1 MANSSVT
8 VSGIS
13 DSDLA
18 ALQRAGMDGGFTT
31 PSIDD
36 MRYAT
41 QVAPA
46 YTPAATPSFM
56 ETLPTLDEASN
67 YLANL
72 PAQAQRLLTNPAA
85 FTEMLTGNNPLPEQ
99 AGFAAS
105 ATGLPA
111 QNPNSLFTPAGM
123 AYNTGYESGE
133 PVSIAAMGVPALAP
147 AGRFLGSAAADRIM
161 AGKALIPGTNTEY
174 LNPQIMSAVKNKGG
188 NWAQNSV
195 NRFDALKYPIQNVGN
210 SKFDFIRDNT
220 NPAKVAEHIAELQK
234 VGYSPEQIRE
244 VQNEIAINKWV
255 DSKIKPYIRNEM
267 GTPTDPVLAL
277 HEQGISH
284 IPDIGTEHFDPIYWI
299 KEQRQKA
306 GMPESG
312 FAKSPQ
318 AKDWE
323 NRADQS
329 IKNTP
334 AQFIAP
340 GSNNYSADLGV
351 LAGKN
356 PDATVHELSTNARRL
371 GFEHLTDELKNAIA
385 HNSDLPAHLRLK
397 PETLDKMTVPHAV
410 KHVAKINKYRA
421 EQMAQAAKEGLK
433 DFPIVHEGGDGFKIH
448 ELKLPTHL
456 RELDEGH
463 QLVPF
468 TNEYGKPVHNIIDKN
483 TGKQLVDTTK
493 EAYHA
498 IEQYSH
504 KKNYEQLDKAL
515 KNEGEQMGHCVGG
528 YTDSVARGDSRIF
541 SLRDDKGGAH
551 ATVEATPSRQTYNPA
566 LIPDEVKAKIDK
578 KAYDE
583 TVKAGYPKDSMGW
596 HNHYTGVQIQEGEK
610 YFKNNPMLNIQQI
623 KGKGNGAVSD
633 KYRNY
638 IKNWLNKEADKIGQA
653 QDLDNIG
660 VIDLKNGI
668 IRREN
673 LDPKIIKALESGE
686 LKRFASDDEVRD
698 VMNKPNREQN
708 LAKFLEPSVD
718 KNIWYHTSNN
728 PEIANSTI
736 KPNVPNMGEHS
747 SISLTATPESASSF
761 DPKFKSFEKNPEHVE
776 NKAIYPVHV
785 QVKKPF
791 DYNNPKHF
799 RELENYF
806 YNNYNEIDT
815 DQFIDE
821 LKYFKHQIKRNP
833 ELDTWETMESY
844 PVQKAIRDL
853 GYDGFFAQ
861 EDRNKN
867 LAVFS
872 SNQIKSK
879 HGNEGTY
886 DVKNHLMHKKTGG
899 RVKMA
904 EGGEPPKLTPFEQ
917 FKIDNAERIRQGQE
931 DIANRN
937 KYNPY
942 KGSDRPVPTSKG
954 MSGGAGYVPGT
965 TNPFN
970 PDSPLNRKN
979 GGKIPSIDEMRL
991 TILRNK

>member
-13 DSDLA
+13 DADLA
-18 ALQRAGMDGGFTT
+18 ALQRAGMDGGLAN

-46 YTPAATPSFM
+46 YNPAATPAPSFM
-56 ETLPTLDEASN
+56 ESLPTLDEASN

-85 FTEMLTGNNPLPEQ
+85 FTEMLTGKNPLPEYT
-99 AGFAAS
+99 GFAAS

-123 AYNTGYESGE
+123 AYNKGYESGE

-174 LNPQIMSAVKNKGG
+174 LNPQILSAVKEKGG

-195 NRFDALKYPIQNVGN
+195 NRLDALKYPIQNVGN

-220 NPAKVAEHIAELQK
+220 NPAKVAEHLAELQK

-244 VQNEIAINKWV
+244 VQNEMAINKWI

-421 EQMAQAAKEGLK
+421 EQAANAAKQHLK
-433 DFPIVHEGGDGFKIH
+433 EFPVVHADENGFNIH
-448 ELKLPTHL
+448 ELKTP
-456 RELDEGH
+456 ELGSEFKFEKIEGNKH
-463 QLVPF
+463 GYWKVTDPNGQ
-468 TNEYGKPVHNIIDKN
+468 VHSA
-483 TGKQLVDTTK
+483 TGTTEANARRQFNNSKQG
-493 EAYHA
+493 
-498 IEQYSH
+498 
-504 KKNYEQLDKAL
+504 NYEKLDKAL

-528 YTDSVARGDSRIF
+528 YTDSVAMGDSRIF

-686 LKRFASDDEVRD
+686 LKRFASDDEIKHI
-698 VMNKPNREQN
+698 MNKP
-708 LAKFLEPSVD
+708 
-718 KNIWYHTSNN
+718 
-728 PEIANSTI
+728 
-736 KPNVPNMGEHS
+736 
-747 SISLTATPESASSF
+747 
-761 DPKFKSFEKNPEHVE
+761 
-776 NKAIYPVHV
+776 
-785 QVKKPF
+785 KKPEG
-791 DYNNPKHF
+791 H
-799 RELENYF
+799 
-806 YNNYNEIDT
+806 
-815 DQFIDE
+815 
-821 LKYFKHQIKRNP
+821 
-833 ELDTWETMESY
+833 
-844 PVQKAIRDL
+844 
-853 GYDGFFAQ
+853 
-861 EDRNKN
+861 KN
-867 LAVFS
+867 
-872 SNQIKSK
+872 
-879 HGNEGTY
+879 
-886 DVKNHLMHKKTGG
+886 GG
-899 RVKMA
+899 RIKMA

-954 MSGGAGYVPGT
+954 MSGGAGFTPGVM
-965 TNPFN
+965 NPFN

>member
-1 MANSSVT
+1 MDNPSVT
-8 VSGIS
+8 VTG
-13 DSDLA
+13 
-18 ALQRAGMDGGFTT
+18 AGSEWDNAQPLPA
-31 PSIDD
+31 PSIDE
-36 MRYAT
+36 MRYAI
-41 QVAPA
+41 QVAPELSI
-46 YTPAATPSFM
+46 YDTIKQMVTSPANELPTYEDAMKVLKGFGQAGESLGRGFVAGVPGMVGDVNEIGREYLIPNMPESVQSTLQSIPSAPTTEDYLKQIPRYSQPFGDSTANNFM
-56 ETLPTLDEASN
+56 EGLGTSLSPDA
-67 YLANL
+67 
-72 PAQAQRLLTNPAA
+72 LT
-85 FTEMLTGNNPLPEQ
+85 
-99 AGFAAS
+99 
-105 ATGLPA
+105 
-111 QNPNSLFTPAGM
+111 
-123 AYNTGYESGE
+123 
-133 PVSIAAMGVPALAP
+133 ALAP

-174 LNPQIMSAVKNKGG
+174 LNPQILSAVKNKGG

-195 NRFDALKYPIQNVGN
+195 NRLDALKYPIQNVGN

-220 NPAKVAEHIAELQK
+220 NPAKVAEHISELQK

-244 VQNEIAINKWV
+244 VQNEMAINKWV

-340 GSNNYSADLGV
+340 GSNNYSEDLGV

-421 EQMAQAAKEGLK
+421 EQMANAAKEGLK
-433 DFPIVHEGGDGFKIH
+433 DFPVVHEGDKGFKIH

-515 KNEGEQMGHCVGG
+515 KNEGEQMGHCVGC
-528 YTDSVARGDSRIF
+528 YTDSVASGESRIF

-551 ATVEATPSRQTYNPA
+551 ATVEAKYSPANVEGAWGVQHPIESINDYLAWVDELNVAEKRKKGLTSKAGDILYDIKGFKNQLDYVLNNP
-566 LIPDEVKAKIDK
+566 DK
-578 KAYDE
+578 FKPE
-583 TVKAGYPKDSMGW
+583 FLKTVKEIHD
-596 HNHYTGVQIQEGEK
+596 
-610 YFKNNPMLNIQQI
+610 KNQKINITQI
-623 KGKGNGAVSD
+623 KGKGNLAVSE
-633 KYRNY
+633 KYRGY
-638 IKNWLNKEADKIGQA
+638 IKDWLNKEADKINDVE
-653 QDLDNIG
+653 DLRNVGLVDTKSTSS
-660 VIDLKNGI
+660 VV
-668 IRREN
+668 E
-673 LDPKIIKALESGE
+673 E
-686 LKRFASDDEVRD
+686 LKDMYGNDGMHLWNTAVEANPNAGARFMS
-698 VMNKPNREQN
+698 REDIRK
-708 LAKFLEPSVD
+708 LVEP
-718 KNIWYHTSNN
+718 
-728 PEIANSTI
+728 
-736 KPNVPNMGEHS
+736 
-747 SISLTATPESASSF
+747 
-761 DPKFKSFEKNPEHVE
+761 
-776 NKAIYPVHV
+776 
-785 QVKKPF
+785 KKP
-791 DYNNPKHF
+791 
-799 RELENYF
+799 
-806 YNNYNEIDT
+806 
-815 DQFIDE
+815 
-821 LKYFKHQIKRNP
+821 
-833 ELDTWETMESY
+833 
-844 PVQKAIRDL
+844 
-853 GYDGFFAQ
+853 
-861 EDRNKN
+861 
-867 LAVFS
+867 
-872 SNQIKSK
+872 
-879 HGNEGTY
+879 EG
-886 DVKNHLMHKKTGG
+886 HKDGG
-899 RVKMA
+899 RIKMA

-954 MSGGAGYVPGT
+954 MSGGAGFTPGVI
-965 TNPFN
+965 NPFN

>member
-13 DSDLA
+13 DADLA
-18 ALQRAGMDGGFTT
+18 VLQRAGMDGGFTT

-46 YTPAATPSFM
+46 YNPAATPAPSFM
-56 ETLPTLDEASN
+56 ESLPTLDEASN

-85 FTEMLTGNNPLPEQ
+85 FTEMLTGKNPLPEQ

-161 AGKALIPGTNTEY
+161 AGKALVPGTNTQY
-174 LNPQIMSAVKNKGG
+174 LNPQILSAVKEKGG

-255 DSKIKPYIRNEM
+255 DSKIKPYVRNEM

-397 PETLDKMTVPHAV
+397 PETLEKMTVPHAV

-421 EQMAQAAKEGLK
+421 EQMANAAKEGLK
-433 DFPIVHEGGDGFKIH
+433 DFPVVHEGDKGFKIH
-448 ELKLPTHL
+448 ELKMPDLSPNYKF
-456 RELDEGH
+456 EKIEG
-463 QLVPF
+463 
-468 TNEYGKPVHNIIDKN
+468 DKN
-483 TGKQLVDTTK
+483 HYWKVTDPSGQVHAATGTTEENARKQFQNSK
-493 EAYHA
+493 
-498 IEQYSH
+498 QG
-504 KKNYEQLDKAL
+504 NYAKLDKAL

-638 IKNWLNKEADKIGQA
+638 IKNWLNKEADKIGQVS
-653 QDLDNIG
+653 DLHNVG
-660 VIDLKNGI
+660 LIDTQSTHSVVTELKDMYGNDGMHLWNAAVEANPNAGARFMSREDIRKLVEPKKPEGHKNG
-668 IRREN
+668 
-673 LDPKIIKALESGE
+673 
-686 LKRFASDDEVRD
+686 
-698 VMNKPNREQN
+698 
-708 LAKFLEPSVD
+708 
-718 KNIWYHTSNN
+718 
-728 PEIANSTI
+728 
-736 KPNVPNMGEHS
+736 
-747 SISLTATPESASSF
+747 
-761 DPKFKSFEKNPEHVE
+761 
-776 NKAIYPVHV
+776 
-785 QVKKPF
+785 
-791 DYNNPKHF
+791 
-799 RELENYF
+799 
-806 YNNYNEIDT
+806 
-815 DQFIDE
+815 
-821 LKYFKHQIKRNP
+821 
-833 ELDTWETMESY
+833 
-844 PVQKAIRDL
+844 
-853 GYDGFFAQ
+853 
-861 EDRNKN
+861 
-867 LAVFS
+867 
-872 SNQIKSK
+872 
-879 HGNEGTY
+879 
-886 DVKNHLMHKKTGG
+886 G
-899 RVKMA
+899 RIKMA

-954 MSGGAGYVPGT
+954 MSGGAGFTPGVI
-965 TNPFN
+965 NPFN

-979 GGKIPSIDEMRL
+979 GGKIPSIDEMKL
-991 TILRNK
+991 TLIKNK

>member
-1 MANSSVT
+1 
-8 VSGIS
+8 
-13 DSDLA
+13 
-18 ALQRAGMDGGFTT
+18 MDGGSAN

-46 YTPAATPSFM
+46 YNPAATPAPSFM
-56 ETLPTLDEASN
+56 ESLPTLDEASN

-72 PAQAQRLLTNPAA
+72 PAQAQRFLTNPAA
-85 FTEMLTGNNPLPEQ
+85 FTEMLTGKNPLPEQ

-123 AYNTGYESGE
+123 AYNKGYESGE

-161 AGKALIPGTNTEY
+161 AGKALVPGTNIEY
-174 LNPQIMSAVKNKGG
+174 LNPQIMSAVKEKGG

-195 NRFDALKYPIQNVGN
+195 NRLDALKYPIQNVGN

-244 VQNEIAINKWV
+244 VQNEMAINKWI

-371 GFEHLTDELKNAIA
+371 GFEHLTDELKNSIS
-385 HNSDLPAHLRLK
+385 HNSDLPTHLRLN

-433 DFPIVHEGGDGFKIH
+433 DFPVVHEGDKGFKIH
-448 ELKLPTHL
+448 ELKLPESLPEGWKQNSKGDWVSPEGNFTS
-456 RELDEGH
+456 RNPNYAKLDR
-463 QLVPF
+463 
-468 TNEYGKPVHNIIDKN
+468 
-483 TGKQLVDTTK
+483 
-493 EAYHA
+493 
-498 IEQYSH
+498 
-504 KKNYEQLDKAL
+504 AL

-528 YTDSVARGDSRIF
+528 YTDSVASGKSRIF
-541 SLRDDKGGAH
+541 SLRDEKGGAH
-551 ATVEATPSRQTYNPA
+551 ATVEATPAKVDYVQKILNKFGNQDNFLNAYHKEINA
-566 LIPDEVKAKIDK
+566 GKIDPNIVDP
-578 KAYDE
+578 YSWL
-583 TVKAGYPKDSMGW
+583 DSIDP
-596 HNHYTGVQIQEGEK
+596 HNKIHIE
-610 YFKNNPMLNIQQI
+610 QI
-623 KGKGNGAVSD
+623 KGKGNGAVSE
-633 KYRNY
+633 KYRGY
-638 IKNWLNKEADKIGQA
+638 IKDWLNKEADKIGQVS
-653 QDLDNIG
+653 DLHNVGLIDTQSTHS
-660 VIDLKNGI
+660 VITELKDMYGNDGMHLYNAAVEANPTGGARFMSREDIRKLVEPKKPEGHKNG
-668 IRREN
+668 
-673 LDPKIIKALESGE
+673 
-686 LKRFASDDEVRD
+686 
-698 VMNKPNREQN
+698 
-708 LAKFLEPSVD
+708 
-718 KNIWYHTSNN
+718 
-728 PEIANSTI
+728 
-736 KPNVPNMGEHS
+736 
-747 SISLTATPESASSF
+747 
-761 DPKFKSFEKNPEHVE
+761 
-776 NKAIYPVHV
+776 
-785 QVKKPF
+785 
-791 DYNNPKHF
+791 
-799 RELENYF
+799 
-806 YNNYNEIDT
+806 
-815 DQFIDE
+815 
-821 LKYFKHQIKRNP
+821 
-833 ELDTWETMESY
+833 
-844 PVQKAIRDL
+844 
-853 GYDGFFAQ
+853 
-861 EDRNKN
+861 
-867 LAVFS
+867 
-872 SNQIKSK
+872 
-879 HGNEGTY
+879 
-886 DVKNHLMHKKTGG
+886 G
-899 RVKMA
+899 RIKMA

-942 KGSDRPVPTSKG
+942 KGSDRPVPTSKAG
-954 MSGGAGYVPGT
+954 GSGGAGFTPGIM
-965 TNPFN
+965 NPFN

-979 GGKIPSIDEMRL
+979 GGKIPSIDEMKL
-991 TILRNK
+991 TLIKNK

>member
-1 MANSSVT
+1 MPNDPSSSVS
-8 VSGIS
+8 VSGITEAQ
-13 DSDLA
+13 LA
-18 ALQRAGMDGGFTT
+18 ALQQAGLLAGQSGLGVQT
-31 PSIDD
+31 PSVDQ
-36 MRYAT
+36 MRYET

-46 YTPAATPSFM
+46 YTPAPSPSVL
-56 ETLPTLDEASN
+56 ESLPSMDEINN
-67 YLANL
+67 YLTNL
-72 PAQAQRLLTNPAA
+72 PVQAQRLLTNPAA
-85 FTEMLTGNNPLPEQ
+85 FTEMLTGKNPLPEQ
-99 AGFAAS
+99 TGFAAS

-111 QNPNSLFTPAGM
+111 QNPNSLFTPEGM
-123 AYNTGYESGE
+123 AYNKGYESGE
-133 PVSIAAMGVPALAP
+133 PVSIAAMGVPTLAP
-147 AGRFLGSAAADRIM
+147 AGRMLGSAAADRIM

-174 LNPQIMSAVKNKGG
+174 LNPQILSAVKEKGG

-195 NRFDALKYPIQNVGN
+195 NRLDALKYPIQNVGN

-284 IPDIGTEHFDPIYWI
+284 IPDIGTEHFDPIWWI

-329 IKNTP
+329 INNTP

-356 PDATVHELSTNARRL
+356 PDATVHELSTNARQL

-397 PETLDKMTVPHAV
+397 PETLEKMTVPHAV

-421 EQMAQAAKEGLK
+421 EQMAQAAKDGLK
-433 DFPIVHEGGDGFKIH
+433 DFPIVHEGGNGYNIH
-448 ELKLPTHL
+448 EIKTP
-456 RELDEGH
+456 ELGSEYKFER
-463 QLVPF
+463 LEPF
-468 TNEYGKPVHNIIDKN
+468 DNKPSKYWKITDKN
-483 TGKQLVDTTK
+483 GEVFSASGSTEEEARRQFANSKQSGSYAK
-493 EAYHA
+493 
-498 IEQYSH
+498 
-504 KKNYEQLDKAL
+504 LDRAL

-541 SLRDDKGGAH
+541 SLRDEKGGAH
-551 ATVEATPSRQTYNPA
+551 ATVEAIPNEEYVDGINP
-566 LIPDEVKAKIDK
+566 P
-578 KAYDE
+578 
-583 TVKAGYPKDSMGW
+583 W
-596 HNHYTGVQIQEGEK
+596 EGAP
-610 YFKNNPMLNIQQI
+610 FDIHQI
-623 KGKGNGAVSD
+623 KGKGNLAVSD
-633 KYRNY
+633 KYRGY
-638 IKNWLNKEADKIGQA
+638 IKDWLNKEADKIGQA

-660 VIDLKNGI
+660 VIDTKSTHSVVTELKDMYGNDGMHLWNAAVEANPNAGARFMSREDIRKLVEPKKPEGLLPPEYNFESIKTETLNKPKIVHHTSDIEPRISTLESRWMPNSISANEQSPNYVWGSKVHKIEIPAGAKVGKLNSIFDILPEGVEATPKQIGKALHDYAKQNNLDAIRVKNVHGSGGDPEWSIFNENYLKPKKPEGHKNG
-668 IRREN
+668 
-673 LDPKIIKALESGE
+673 
-686 LKRFASDDEVRD
+686 
-698 VMNKPNREQN
+698 
-708 LAKFLEPSVD
+708 
-718 KNIWYHTSNN
+718 
-728 PEIANSTI
+728 
-736 KPNVPNMGEHS
+736 
-747 SISLTATPESASSF
+747 
-761 DPKFKSFEKNPEHVE
+761 
-776 NKAIYPVHV
+776 
-785 QVKKPF
+785 
-791 DYNNPKHF
+791 
-799 RELENYF
+799 
-806 YNNYNEIDT
+806 
-815 DQFIDE
+815 
-821 LKYFKHQIKRNP
+821 
-833 ELDTWETMESY
+833 
-844 PVQKAIRDL
+844 
-853 GYDGFFAQ
+853 
-861 EDRNKN
+861 
-867 LAVFS
+867 
-872 SNQIKSK
+872 
-879 HGNEGTY
+879 
-886 DVKNHLMHKKTGG
+886 G
-899 RVKMA
+899 RIKMA